1 MPKIMT
7 YETVTSDCTPL
18 DPVHDRRH
26 KLRDEPLARESTV
39 FCIMLPDHG
48 IAGWVYPRVT
58 GEGLAGGT
66 ICAFGPGVP
75 GGSIFE
81 SFRNV
86 PVPATADLADWDVGG
101 VRLQL
106 GDPLRTAHI
115 VYNGE
120 RVGMDF
126 TFDATHPA
134 YGYSSHPDGCPQYF
148 ADDRFEQGGKV
159 NGQIVIA
166 GNATPFDT
174 IGVRD
179 HSWGTRNWGVNYHY
193 KWFHAVS
200 GDTAI
205 HFFKMEYLGRHL
217 IRGYVFKDGHM
228 SQITDVNV
236 IDFELDAEMIHKAI
250 EVRITDLAGR
260 STHIAGT
267 HFAHQVYPIDELN
280 ILNEVALTTVIDGK
294 PGLGWCEMY
303 WDSRYLAHMKQFPAL
318 RR

>member
-1 MPKIMT
+1 MR
-7 YETVTSDCTPL
+7 YEDVTTDCALL
-18 DPVHDRRH
+18 DPADDGRH

-39 FCIMLPDHG
+39 FCIELPEHG

-58 GEGLAGGT
+58 GDGLAGGT

-86 PVPATADLADWDVGG
+86 PVADDACFKDWDVGG
-101 VRLQL
+101 VRLTL

-115 VYNGE
+115 VYTGE
-120 RVGMDF
+120 RVAMDF
-126 TFDATHPA
+126 TFEATHPA
-134 YGYSSHPDGCPQYF
+134 YSYDSHPDGCPQYF
-148 ADDRFEQGGKV
+148 ADNRFEQSGRVKGTITIE
-159 NGQIVIA
+159 GRTI
-166 GNATPFDT
+166 PFDT
-174 IGVRD
+174 LGQRD

-193 KWFHAVS
+193 KWFHATGEDS
-200 GDTAI
+200 AI

-217 IRGYVFKDGHM
+217 IRGYVYKDGHM
-228 SQITDVNV
+228 SQIADVDV
-236 IDFELDAEMIHKAI
+236 IDFVLDQDMIHKEI
-250 EVRITDLAGR
+250 EVSIKDVAGR
-260 STHIAGT
+260 TTHILSK

-280 ILNEVALTTVIDGK
+280 ILNEVATTTVIDGK

-303 WDSRYLAHMKQFPAL
+303 WDSRYLAHMKQHAHI